1 MEPGKYIYL
10 IGNKLRIIVF
20 QIGGWVGSEI
30 LLEWI
35 PNSELFYP
43 HNFKDISR
51 QAKLRVQQIS
61 NFFLALR
68 SSFSLVEYFTWPNRF
83 AHLYHYGF
91 CLTKM
96 LVAFKVFYKQ
106 DLRSRTLGWLI
117 DSAPSL
123 LLGKNGSAKRNNC
136 KVIFVCTNP
145 SIEWFL
151 SSIFS
156 TFMRHT

>member
-1 MEPGKYIYL
+1 M
-10 IGNKLRIIVF
+10 
-20 QIGGWVGSEI
+20 GSEI

-83 AHLYHYGF
+83 AHLYHYDF

-123 LLGKNGSAKRNNC
+123 LLGKNGSAKRNNWIYVAFLWGNIC
-136 KVIFVCTNP
+136 MHQSFNRMIF
-145 SIEWFL
+145 
-151 SSIFS
+151 IFNIFHFHE
-156 TFMRHT
+156 TYLVWYFDI